1 MLIIDFTRPGGPTE
15 RVGVVGS
22 CRVHDPLKEV
32 ARSGR
37 GVFMWSAF
45 NSFTHTPAEAAQH
58 IAFCRGRLE
67 IPEPFGPYILRQD
80 KIPILADR
88 LPKLVES
95 CTTFMVEMSG
105 LDYLRCGHYT
115 FNQDYFSQ
123 QFVRGSGLDVLDW
136 HRHLAAATPSP
147 ERARAAMASM
157 VQNGK
162 RPGVAAEE
170 ILFTLR
176 SIPLTSETFER
187 DLSQVVFDASKRWI
201 FVPHFN
207 VSEDPGEQIAKRV
220 ILRDLLKRDAAALGC
235 DFYDPTPVVARA
247 GRAAALEGG
256 GVDTYHYAPPF
267 MPVAGEGLYEAIMN
281 NPRRSA
287 SGSEAHEE

>member
-1 MLIIDFTRPGGPTE
+1 MLIIDFARPDGPAE

-45 NSFTHTPAEAAQH
+45 NSFTHTPAETVQH

-80 KIPILADR
+80 KIPFLDDR
-88 LPKLVES
+88 LPSLVES

-105 LDYLRCGHYT
+105 MEYLRCGHYT

-123 QFVRGSGLDVLDW
+123 QFVRGGGLGVLDW
-136 HRHLAAATPSP
+136 HRHLSAAPPAP
-147 ERARAAMASM
+147 EKARAAMASLAAA
-157 VQNGK
+157 GR
-162 RPGVAAEE
+162 RPGVASEE
-170 ILFTLR
+170 ILTTLR
-176 SIPLTSETFER
+176 NLTLTADTYKAE
-187 DLSQVVFDASKRWI
+187 LGQVIFDASRRWI

-207 VSEDPGEQIAKRV
+207 VSEDPAVQIAKRAA
-220 ILRDLLKRDAAALGC
+220 LRDVLARDAAALGC
-235 DFYDPTPVVARA
+235 EFYDPTPIVARA
-247 GRAAALEGG
+247 GRKAALEGG
-256 GVDTYHYAPPF
+256 GVDTYHYAPAF
-267 MPVAGEGLYEAIMN
+267 MPVIGQALYEVIMEA
-281 NPRRSA
+281 PRRA
-287 SGSEAHEE
+287 APGNEPNG